1 MNVVCDTNIFIHYFN
16 GDLPTQAEIKKIGLK
31 HILMPSITKME
42 LFRGMENKNKM
53 QWMLSRVK
61 HFNVIHLSEEVS
73 VKATEL
79 IQQYSLSHGL
89 TIPDA
94 LITAIAIV
102 YELPLFTYNVKD
114 FRYLPKINLY

>member
-1 MNVVCDTNIFIHYFN
+1 MNVICDTNIFIHYFN
-16 GDLPTQAEIKKIGLK
+16 GDLPTQAEIKKIDLK
-31 HILMPSITKME
+31 HVLMPSITKME

-53 QWMLSRVK
+53 EWMLSRVK
-61 HFNVIHLSEEVS
+61 HFHVIHLSEEVS
-73 VKATEL
+73 EKATDL

-94 LITAIAIV
+94 LIAAMAIV

-114 FRYLPKINLY
+114 FRYLPELNLY